1 MGNWKIYNQDVMDW
15 SAAYDGEPFHAML
28 CDPPY
33 HLYSP
38 VSKSGSRPKDEL
50 SESKYNPHNKGGF
63 MGKKWD
69 GGQIAFQPETWC
81 ALSKHLYDGAFGM
94 AFASSRGWHRMATA
108 IEDAG
113 LILHPSIFMLGWVN
127 GQGFPKATR
136 IKGDADFDGHR
147 YGLQAMKPSL
157 EPIILFQKP
166 YKGKPVENITTTGA
180 GALWIDGARIGSGI
194 DRAEGGL
201 SGSHENAVGKWGLSY
216 GGDRPT
222 GGRWPSNVVLQHT
235 PDCRKEGTKTI
246 KGITGTKNGAWRT
259 GGQYQGGY
267 KGADEEELGSPVGF
281 TDENG
286 MEEVENWI
294 CADGCPVAE
303 MNKQTG
309 FKKSTR
315 HMSYKRKGSSIGMI
329 PKDKPEMDEFTQ
341 ESGYAS
347 RFFLNADWS
356 YEIYESIANST
367 PFLYQAKASRTE
379 RDGGLNG
386 LPDKKVSFMNTHN
399 GNPDEGSAWSP
410 VDDRTGESRNR
421 FEAKVKNSHPTVKSI
436 SLGKWLSTLLLP
448 PDKYAP
454 RRILNPFSGSGSEAI
469 ASLLSGWEE
478 VVCVESDTENG
489 YVDLSEARLKYWTQQ
504 SDKPRQF
511 SLMELIND

>member
-38 VSKSGSRPKDEL
+38 VSKSGSRPTDPL
-50 SESKYNPHNKGGF
+50 SESKYNAYNKGGF

-69 GGQIAFQPETWC
+69 GGQIAFQPETWY

-113 LILHPSIFMLGWVN
+113 LILHPSIFMLGWAN

-136 IKGDADFDGHR
+136 VKGDADFDGHR

-166 YKGKPVENITTTGA
+166 YKGKPVDDITRTGA
-180 GALWIDGARIGSGI
+180 GALWINGARIGLNGEKPFYRSEMNDIRGGAFASGTDKRI
-194 DRAEGGL
+194 L
-201 SGSHENAVGKWGLSY
+201 TPKFGSEL
-216 GGDRPT
+216 
-222 GGRWPSNVVLQHT
+222 GRWPSNVVLQHT
-235 PDCRKEGTKTI
+235 PDCRKQGAKTI

-267 KGADEEELGSPVGF
+267 KGADEDELGSPVGF

-356 YEIYESIANST
+356 YEIYENIANSE
-367 PFLYQAKASRTE
+367 PFLYQAKASRSE
-379 RDGGLNG
+379 RDAGLND
-386 LPDKKVSFMNTHN
+386 LPLKQSRTTYDKSVRDSN
-399 GNPDEGSAWSP
+399 GNDS
-410 VDDRTGESRNR
+410 GEPRRN
-421 FEAKVKNSHPTVKSI
+421 VHPTVKSI

-489 YVDLSEARLKYWTQQ
+489 YVGLSEARLKYWTQQ
-504 SDKPRQF
+504 PDKPRQF
-511 SLMELIND
+511 SLMEFING

>member
-15 SAAYDGEPFHAML
+15 SNSYNGEPFHAML

-33 HLYSP
+33 HLYIP
-38 VSKSGSRPKDEL
+38 VSKRGSRPTDPL
-50 SESKYNPHNKGGF
+50 SESKYNAYNKGGF

-69 GGQIAFQPETWC
+69 GGQIAFQPETWY
-81 ALSKHLYDGAFGM
+81 ALSQHLYDGAFGV

-136 IKGDADFDGHR
+136 VKGDSDFEGHR

-166 YKGKPVENITTTGA
+166 YKGKPVDDITRTGA
-180 GALWIDGARIGSGI
+180 GALWIDGARIGTGQ
-194 DRAEGGL
+194 DRAEGGP
-201 SGSHENAVGKWGLSY
+201 SGSHDGAVGEWGLGY
-216 GGDRPT
+216 GADRPV

-235 PDCRKEGTKTI
+235 PDCRKQGTKTI

-267 KGADEEELGSPVGF
+267 KGADENELGDPIGF

-309 FKKSTR
+309 LKKSTR
-315 HMSYKRKGSSIGMI
+315 HMSYKRKGSLIGMI
-329 PKDKPEMDEFTQ
+329 PKDMPEMDEFTQ
-341 ESGYAS
+341 EYGYAS
-347 RFFLNADWS
+347 RFFFNADWS
-356 YEIYESIANST
+356 YEIYERIVDST
-367 PFLYQAKASRTE
+367 PFLYQAKASRAE
-379 RDGGLNG
+379 RDSGLNEMESKQSRTTY
-386 LPDKKVSFMNTHN
+386 DKSVRDKN
-399 GNPDEGSAWSP
+399 GNDS
-410 VDDRTGESRNR
+410 GEPR
-421 FEAKVKNSHPTVKSI
+421 KNIHPTVKSI

-469 ASLLSGWEE
+469 SALLAGWEE

-489 YVDLSEARLKYWTQQ
+489 YVELSEARLKYWTQQ
-504 SDKPRQF
+504 PNKPRQF
-511 SLMELIND
+511 SLMELING